1 MTSSQEYKIN
11 ILRKEFEKNLNEY
24 IGFGSERYCNFEVR
38 ESLNF
43 DDNSITIVSTIVED
57 LSEEN
62 IPFTKQIFYN
72 ILEDGEVV
80 TMNLI
85 MPQPLI
91 AKYISNTKTI

>member
-24 IGFGSERYCNFEVR
+24 IGFGSERYCNFDIR
-38 ESLNF
+38 KSLNTS
-43 DDNSITIVSTIVED
+43 DTSITVVSTIIED

-72 ILEDGEVV
+72 ILDDGEVV

-85 MPQPLI
+85 MPQSLI
-91 AKYISNTKTI
+91 AKYISNTITI

>member
-1 MTSSQEYKIN
+1 MTNFQEYKIL
-11 ILRKEFEKNLNEY
+11 ILRKEYEQNLNEY

-38 ESLNF
+38 KSTNIE
-43 DDNSITIVSTIVED
+43 DNSITIVSTLVQD

-62 IPFTKQIFYN
+62 IPFTKQVFYN

-85 MPQPLI
+85 MPSPLI
-91 AKYISNTKTI
+91 AKYISNTTII